1 MSTTSSS
8 PRKRRTTAWSR
19 GGAALI
25 AALTA
30 AACGRAPRETLVT
43 YFSGDHAVSLRHPAS
58 WTSDQAERDGVWYRH
73 FLARPAAPGG
83 PAPVS
88 VTLLATATAAPLD
101 EYARG
106 YLAGH
111 RVASSRDEERE
122 GVAGKSWT
130 FASAD
135 GQTAYRLLLLGASGR
150 VVGLY
155 SQAEA
160 AAAEAHRALLDEVWT
175 SFTPE
180 RPDRYPVTEWKERG
194 AALGVPRS
202 WRETRRFAG
211 GETLLVH
218 YASPALAVDEGGQS
232 VHASLSLT
240 FEPVP
245 DGGGLAEYYEA
256 GRRKLGD
263 NFQVASHRAFRG
275 GFVDVMRTETPISVS
290 WVKRY
295 AFAKEGQGCSLTFEA
310 RDDVFPR
317 VDRWADFIASTLR
330 FAGAEG
336 PAR

>member
-8 PRKRRTTAWSR
+8 RRKRRTTAWSR
-19 GGAALI
+19 AGAAL
-25 AALTA
+25 LVTLA
-30 AACGRAPRETLVT
+30 AASCTRAPREALVT
-43 YFSGDHAVSLRHPAS
+43 YFNGDHAVSLRHPAG

-83 PAPVS
+83 RAPVS
-88 VTLLATATAAPLD
+88 VTLLSAATAATLD
-101 EYARG
+101 EFASP

-111 RVASSRDEERE
+111 AAGPSRDEERE
-122 GVAGKSWT
+122 GVAGRSWT

-135 GQTAYRLLLLGASGR
+135 GQTAYRLLLLGSAGR

-160 AAAEAHRALLDEVWT
+160 AAAEKHRAVLDEVWA

-180 RPDRYPVTEWKERG
+180 RPDRYPVTEWKEQA

-211 GETLLVH
+211 GETLVVH
-218 YASPALAVDEGGQS
+218 YASPALAVDEGGQT
-232 VHASLSLT
+232 VHASLSVT
-240 FEPVP
+240 FEPVS

-256 GRRKLGD
+256 GRRNRGD
-263 NFQVASHRAFRG
+263 NFQLASHRAFRG
-275 GFVDVMRTETPISVS
+275 GFVDVMRTETPISIS

-295 AFAKEGQGCSLTFEA
+295 SFAKDGRGCSLTFEA

-317 VDRWADFIASTLR
+317 VERWADFIASTLR
-330 FAGAEG
+330 FAGAG
-336 PAR
+336 SPAR

>member
-1 MSTTSSS
+1 
-8 PRKRRTTAWSR
+8 
-19 GGAALI
+19 
-25 AALTA
+25 
-30 AACGRAPRETLVT
+30 VT
-43 YFSGDHAVSLRHPAS
+43 YFNGDHAVSLRHPAG
-58 WTSDQAERDGVWYRH
+58 WTSDQAERDGVWYRY

-88 VTLLATATAAPLD
+88 VTLLSTATAATLD
-101 EYARG
+101 EYASR

-111 RVASSRDEERE
+111 AAGSSRDEERE

-135 GQTAYRLLLLGASGR
+135 GQTAYRLLLLGSPGH

-160 AAAEAHRALLDEVWT
+160 AAAEKQRAVLDEVWA

-180 RPDRYPVTEWKERG
+180 RPDRYPVTEWKEHG

-211 GETLLVH
+211 GETLLVT
-218 YASPALAVDEGGQS
+218 YASPALAADEGGQT
-232 VHASLSLT
+232 VHASLSVT
-240 FEPVP
+240 FEPVS
-245 DGGGLAEYYEA
+245 DGGGLAEHYEA

-275 GFVDVMRTETPISVS
+275 GFVDVMRTETPISIS

-295 AFAKEGQGCSLTFEA
+295 SFAKDGRGCSLTFEA

-317 VDRWADFIASTLR
+317 VERWADFIASTLR
-330 FAGAEG
+330 FAGAES